1 MARPTRRDR
10 LQYRLDGFMSRGPS
24 VLIVGLF
31 AATLLVV
38 LLIAIVIVAV
48 GWGSESGFNFLD
60 VIWRTFLTTL
70 DPGTVANFLGGTS
83 SPGYLLALLGA
94 TLFGVF
100 VTSIFI
106 GILVTAIQGRL
117 EELRKGHST
126 VIETG
131 HTVIL
136 GWSPQIFTILAE
148 LIVANANQRR
158 RSIVVLA
165 PRDKVQMEDEIRAQ
179 VGRSGHTRIVCR
191 TGSPIDMGDLA
202 RASLETAKSV
212 IVLSSDA
219 DDPDIDTIKTILA
232 ITNGPNRRAQPY
244 HIVAEIHERDSLAV
258 ARIVGRDEAQLV
270 VVGDLISR
278 IIAQTCRQSGL
289 SVVYQELLDF
299 EGDEIYE
306 AELPAHLVGRPF
318 RECLFA
324 FDDSTVIGLMRPDG
338 VARLN
343 PPMEAPTALGDRLL
357 VISADDDTVV
367 PGPVSA
373 PASEESLIVR
383 PRQRQ
388 RAPEATL
395 VLGWNR
401 YGPSIAKELDS
412 YVAPGSRMVVAATP
426 DDLASAPLPADDLV
440 NTTFVARPADPT
452 RRETLVGLCAEG
464 FDHVIVLCSDVLAPQ
479 RADARTLVTLVNL
492 RDIVADAGHGFSI
505 TSEMLDLRDRA
516 LAEVTR
522 ADDFIVS
529 DRLASLLL
537 SQLAENARLKAV
549 FDDLFDSAGS
559 EIYLRPASDYVQAGA
574 SMTFATVL
582 ESSARR
588 GEIAVGYRVAASAAD
603 ASRAYGVVINPRK
616 SRSITFAPGDRVI
629 VLAQGD

>member
-401 YGPSIAKELDS
+401 YGPSITKELDS